1 MVATNETI
9 SIVKQLGGMSPE
21 EIDKLFATLPAAE
34 QEELVLLL
42 AAAENETDLVDP
54 VEWMTRNF
62 YVPELLQDPDG
73 PALQLA
79 EYQER
84 CLREALSR
92 KPDGTFKYSIIVW
105 SDLKKSIKS
114 TITAA
119 VAMWR
124 AYCVSWG
131 QVMIVANDLKQ
142 ADSRVGYYI
151 RRAIDLNP
159 AMKKTLKMRSSGYEI
174 FFPNN
179 TRIESV
185 PIDPTGE
192 AGGNADM
199 VVFSELWGSSNK
211 AQQRMWTEM
220 TLSPTKR
227 GQSFRWVESYAG
239 YQGESI
245 ILEQLYEVGVRNG
258 KQIWPDLEAYVN
270 EAAGMFC
277 LWNTQPRLP
286 WQTPEYY
293 AQEAAVLTAEEFDRV
308 HRNKWV
314 TPTNAFVPGEWLDS
328 CSGVLP
334 AAEENEPLIIAL
346 DAGTSSDNFGIVGVT
361 VRTHYIDRPNGETYI
376 YKDFIPRIVEL
387 WIPQPGEKL
396 LFTDPIDPLTGDPK
410 PLDPMRPAPET
421 VIRRLAEQKHVVMFV
436 YDPYQLHNMAH
447 TLQQSGVGYFVEMN
461 QNMGGKRAKAD
472 KNLYDLIRD
481 RRITIND
488 HRLDQHLRNANASP
502 ENDGLRLKK
511 RSATAKIDLAVCLSM
526 ACYEA
531 MELNLG

>member
-62 YVPELLQDPDG
+62 YVPELLQDPAG

-174 FFPNN
+174 FFP
-179 TRIESV
+179 
-185 PIDPTGE
+185 
-192 AGGNADM
+192 
-199 VVFSELWGSSNK
+199 
-211 AQQRMWTEM
+211 
-220 TLSPTKR
+220 
-227 GQSFRWVESYAG
+227 
-239 YQGESI
+239 
-245 ILEQLYEVGVRNG
+245 
-258 KQIWPDLEAYVN
+258 
-270 EAAGMFC
+270 
-277 LWNTQPRLP
+277 
-286 WQTPEYY
+286 
-293 AQEAAVLTAEEFDRV
+293 
-308 HRNKWV
+308 
-314 TPTNAFVPGEWLDS
+314 
-328 CSGVLP
+328 
-334 AAEENEPLIIAL
+334 
-346 DAGTSSDNFGIVGVT
+346 
-361 VRTHYIDRPNGETYI
+361 
-376 YKDFIPRIVEL
+376 
-387 WIPQPGEKL
+387 
-396 LFTDPIDPLTGDPK
+396 
-410 PLDPMRPAPET
+410 
-421 VIRRLAEQKHVVMFV
+421 
-436 YDPYQLHNMAH
+436 
-447 TLQQSGVGYFVEMN
+447 
-461 QNMGGKRAKAD
+461 
-472 KNLYDLIRD
+472 
-481 RRITIND
+481 
-488 HRLDQHLRNANASP
+488 
-502 ENDGLRLKK
+502 
-511 RSATAKIDLAVCLSM
+511 
-526 ACYEA
+526 
-531 MELNLG
+531 